1 MKKEYT
7 VLSNGVKMPNLAFG
21 TFKVNEGDDVQ
32 VILDAIE
39 AGYRHFDTAAFY
51 NTEEA
56 LGKAIKKSGIPR
68 EEFFV
73 TTKVWKTYMGYEGAK
88 KSFEESL
95 EKLDMDYVDL
105 LLIHWPRPDEKSDWK
120 KLDIETWKAFEE
132 TYKEGKAKAIG
143 VSNFLNHHMQ
153 NILDNC
159 KIVPMVN
166 QIEFHPGYTQKDV
179 VDFDKEH
186 GIVVEAWSPLGRERV
201 FKDELLNKLAEK
213 YGKSVAQ
220 ICLAFALQ
228 MDVVPLPK
236 SSSIERMKQNM
247 DILGFELEKED
258 FEKILNMEETGWSGL
273 DPDFI
278 A

>member
-32 VILDAIE
+32 IILDAINV
-39 AGYRHFDTAAFY
+39 GYRHFDTAAFY

-73 TTKVWKTYMGYEGAK
+73 TTKVWKTCMGYEGAK

-105 LLIHWPRPDEKSDWK
+105 LLIHWPRPDAESDWK

-132 TYKEGKAKAIG
+132 IYKEGRAKAIG

-159 KIVPMVN
+159 EVVPMVN
-166 QIEFHPGYTQKDV
+166 QIEFHPGYIQKDV

-236 SSSIERMKQNM
+236 SSSVERMKQNM
-247 DILGFELEKED
+247 DIDFELEEED
-258 FEKILNMEETGWSGL
+258 FEKIVNMEEMGWSGL

-278 A
+278 G

>member
-32 VILDAIE
+32 IILDAINV
-39 AGYRHFDTAAFY
+39 GYRHFDTAAFY

-68 EEFFV
+68 EEFFI
-73 TTKVWKTYMGYEGAK
+73 TTKVWKTCMGYEGAK

-132 TYKEGKAKAIG
+132 IYKEGRAKAIG

-159 KIVPMVN
+159 EVVPMVN
-166 QIEFHPGYTQKDV
+166 QIEFHPGYIQKDV

-228 MDVVPLPK
+228 MGVVPLPK
-236 SSSIERMKQNM
+236 SSSIDRMKQNM
-247 DILGFELEKED
+247 DIDFELEEED
-258 FEKILNMEETGWSGL
+258 FEKIVNMEEMGWSGL

-278 A
+278 G

>member
-1 MKKEYT
+1 MKKGYT
-7 VLSNGVKMPNLAFG
+7 VLNNGVKMPNLAFG

-32 VILDAIE
+32 IILDAIE

-56 LGKAIKKSGIPR
+56 LGKGLKKSGLPR

-73 TTKVWKTYMGYEGAK
+73 TTKVWKTRMGYEEAK

-105 LLIHWPRPDEKSDWK
+105 LLIHWPRPDEETDWK
-120 KLDIETWKAFEE
+120 KLDVETWRAFEE
-132 TYKEGKAKAIG
+132 IYKEGKVKAIG

-159 KIVPMVN
+159 EVVPMVN
-166 QIEFHPGYTQKDV
+166 QIEFHPGYIQKDV
-179 VDFDKEH
+179 VDFDKER

-201 FKDELLNKLAEK
+201 FKDELLNKLAQK

-220 ICLAFALQ
+220 VCLAFALQ

-247 DILGFELEKED
+247 DIDFELEKED
-258 FEKILNMEETGWSGL
+258 FEKILNMEEMGWSGL
-273 DPDFI
+273 DPDKF
-278 A
+278 